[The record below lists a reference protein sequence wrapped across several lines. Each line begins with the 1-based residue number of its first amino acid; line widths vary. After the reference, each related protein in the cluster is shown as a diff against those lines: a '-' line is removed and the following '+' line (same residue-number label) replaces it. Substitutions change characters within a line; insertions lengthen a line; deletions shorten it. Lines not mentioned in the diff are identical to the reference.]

1 MATPSLLDVGI
12 LSFFLPI
19 FVFIFIF
26 TILLALL
33 EKSEILGKG
42 QKLLNVAAAFSV
54 AAISIFAGKLTSLV
68 SVVIPWIV
76 FIFVLLLLIFVIFG
90 FFGVQ
95 NKDIWDLFGETSVF
109 VIILIIVLVGIT
121 IVFETTLTPYSGA
134 SGTEGV
140 VSGSS
145 NEVSATLGNNP
156 QTETLKTLT
165 HPRLLGALFTLII
178 AASTVSFLTRK
189 LKDG

>member
-90 FFGVQ
+90 FFGVKD
-95 NKDIWDLFGETSVF
+95 KDIWDLFGETTVF
-109 VIILIIVLVGIT
+109 VVILVIVLVGIT
-121 IVFETTLTPYSGA
+121 IVFETTLTPYSGG
-134 SGTEGV
+134 SGGDGTS
-140 VSGSS
+140 VSLDGT
-145 NEVSATLGNNP
+145 VAAGNNP